1 MPVTGVAADTGQLSV
16 LAPSDGYPWGC
27 DCENPA
33 AAAGLNEESAKEFKD
48 GYGE

>member
-1 MPVTGVAADTGQLSV
+1 MTGVAADTGQLSV
-16 LAPSDGYPWGC
+16 LAPSDGYACDC

-33 AAAGLNEESAKEFKD
+33 AAAGLNEESAKEFRD